1 MKLSHHASKT
11 ISQISVL
18 IILMLLAVSVYLY
31 LNCESQ
37 KEELA
42 RANADLRQAELNQR
56 MVDFGQL
63 FVEKVLKADQEV
75 SFEVRLELENQV
87 RRLGNKEVLDS
98 WNRFVA
104 SQNED
109 EARNEVKNLLSLI
122 MASLSPTK

>member
-75 SFEVRLELENQV
+75 SFEVKLEL
-87 RRLGNKEVLDS
+87 
-98 WNRFVA
+98 
-104 SQNED
+104 
-109 EARNEVKNLLSLI
+109 
-122 MASLSPTK
+122 